1 MGEAL
6 CCLPACCRPAEEEQ
20 VEEEA
25 AEDLTFNR
33 PEVSEQWP
41 YVKIPANFLKSRWGE
56 KNNTKNMA
64 AVLREEKKENP
75 EQGGKKSLPAAF
87 LLSQHSPFSPFP
99 LYFTPLQ

>member
-6 CCLPACCRPAEEEQ
+6 CCRPAEEEE

-25 AEDLTFNR
+25 AEDSTFNR

-56 KNNTKNMA
+56 KNNTKNVA
-64 AVLREEKKENP
+64 AVLQEEKKENT
-75 EQGGKKSLPAAF
+75 EKKVSQLP
-87 LLSQHSPFSPFP
+87 S
-99 LYFTPLQ
+99 Y